1 MESSGAREAPPR
13 CLWRKNP
20 EGGEAGTFSLQM
32 TGHHPLREERGLPA
46 RCPRLVGVGHDG
58 DFRGAAR
65 EALPAVSVTR
75 ARGLGER
82 ENIPRWIHSFAEDE
96 LT

>member
-1 MESSGAREAPPR
+1 M
-13 CLWRKNP
+13 
-20 EGGEAGTFSLQM
+20 
-32 TGHHPLREERGLPA
+32 PA